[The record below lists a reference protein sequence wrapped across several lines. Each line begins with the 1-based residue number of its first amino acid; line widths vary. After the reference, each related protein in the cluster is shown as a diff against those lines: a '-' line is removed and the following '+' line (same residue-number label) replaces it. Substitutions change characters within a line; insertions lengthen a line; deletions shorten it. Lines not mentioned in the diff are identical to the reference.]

1 MGDTATSPALSIVVT
16 SRNDDHGGNMLG
28 RMQIFV
34 TGLLEQCR
42 RHQLDGEL
50 ILVEWNPPPDR
61 PRLADALSWPK
72 EPGPCR
78 VRIIEV
84 PPETH
89 RRRYKLWQA
98 LPLHQMIAKNVGIR
112 RARGRFVLATTV
124 DLLFSDEL
132 VSFLA
137 SGTLEPGRLYRIDRY
152 DVPADVPVNGPV
164 EKQLEY
170 CRTHVIRVAT
180 RDGIYSP
187 SDLPSHRLSL
197 WQTAPPLAMLGK
209 FMSLFLP
216 SWPKGEPLSDVVTIS
231 RLREFLADRVRLVDR
246 AIKYGFRLKLPWL
259 HLYAPGDFT
268 LMAREPWFD
277 LHGYPEFEVYPL
289 HVDTLFCYMACIAGI
304 SENVLGDPM
313 RIYHIEHGLSWT
325 PETER
330 QGELREWLTSGEIPH
345 LSLDQVEA
353 WAFQMKRK
361 QHPLFFN
368 DQNWGLADEEFKE
381 IEINC
386 ANEKQIGL

>member
-1 MGDTATSPALSIVVT
+1 MTDTTACPALSIVVA
-16 SRNDDHGGNMLG
+16 SRNDDHGGNLLG

-50 ILVEWNPPPDR
+50 VLVEWNPPPDR
-61 PRLADALSWPK
+61 PRLADALTWPK

-89 RRRYKLWQA
+89 RRRYEFWQK

-112 RARGRFVLATTV
+112 RARGRFMLATTV
-124 DLLFSDEL
+124 DVLFSDEL

-137 SGTLEPGRLYRIDRY
+137 SGALEPGWLYRADRY
-152 DVPADVPVNGPV
+152 DVPAGVPVNSSI

-170 CRTHVIRVAT
+170 CRSHVIRIAT
-180 RDGIYSP
+180 RDGIYSADAWA
-187 SDLPSHRLSL
+187 SNRLAL
-197 WQTAPPLAMLGK
+197 WKTAPRLAMLRK
-209 FMSLFLP
+209 FTSLLIP
-216 SWPKGEPLSDVVTIS
+216 PRPKGEALSDIMTIP
-231 RLREFLADRVRLVDR
+231 RLRKFLADRVRLVNR
-246 AIKYGFRLKLPWL
+246 AINYGIRLKLPWL
-259 HLYAPGDFT
+259 HLYMPGDFT
-268 LMAREPWFD
+268 LMERGHWFD
-277 LHGYPEFEVYPL
+277 LRGYPEFEVYPL

-304 SENVLGDPM
+304 SEKVLDDPM
-313 RIYHIEHGLSWT
+313 RVYHIEHGLGWA
-325 PETER
+325 PEAER
-330 QGELREWLTSGEIPH
+330 GGELKEWLTSGKIPQ

-353 WAFQMKRK
+353 WALQMKRK
-361 QHPLFFN
+361 QRPLFFN

-381 IEINC
+381 LEINV
-386 ANEKQIGL
+386 